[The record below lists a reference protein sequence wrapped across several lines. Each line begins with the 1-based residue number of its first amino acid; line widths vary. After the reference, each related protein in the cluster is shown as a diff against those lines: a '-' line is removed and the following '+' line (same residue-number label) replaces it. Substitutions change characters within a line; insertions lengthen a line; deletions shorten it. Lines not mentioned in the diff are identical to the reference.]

1 MEETT
6 IVQRPL
12 GDLRQSSQHTVSV
25 LGTDQYIRD
34 GTRVQ
39 HGKTYQEKLVDGS
52 VDRVTRLVGKPEDL
66 ETRAQDHVFYF
77 FCSTNDDLP
86 TSILE
91 KQ

>member
-39 HGKTYQEKLVDGS
+39 HGNTYQEKLLNPLTILIMTQLTAV
-52 VDRVTRLVGKPEDL
+52 
-66 ETRAQDHVFYF
+66 
-77 FCSTNDDLP
+77 ST
-86 TSILE
+86 E
-91 KQ
+91 